1 MGMGADK
8 IRINTG
14 SLNKTRNE
22 LQEKLNQVKKDIEQI
37 TADLNSLNA
46 MWTGDA
52 HAAFQGQTMA
62 DVQFLAGV
70 CEGLQ
75 SIISYEGTAVTEYE
89 KCEQQVSDLIAQ
101 IRI

>member
-14 SLNKTRNE
+14 SLNKTRKE
-22 LQEKLNQVKKDIEQI
+22 LQEKLNQAKKDIEQI

-52 HAAFQGQTMA
+52 HTAFQRQTMA

-70 CEGLQ
+70 CDGLQ
-75 SIISYEGTAVTEYE
+75 GIISYEGTAVTEYD
-89 KCEQQVSDLIAQ
+89 KCEQEVADLIAR